1 MPSQRRFRAITYLVL
16 AGVVILLFF
25 TSQARHS
32 RNADVGSLQDFY
44 SKTANAMDKSH
55 RAGTHGGQKAAADH
69 DVDADGDIDEDDAL
83 VAKQMADR
91 LRQAEQKAKDS
102 AQAKGPNK
110 PESPQEVIGVGSS
123 AGGQNRHHAQ
133 EAKAGTEAEEPEE
146 DREVDLVLDSIL
158 KKSPGIRPPVICKP
172 NNC

>member
-16 AGVVILLFF
+16 AAVVILLYF

-32 RNADVGSLQDFY
+32 RNADTRSLQDFY
-44 SKTANAMDKSH
+44 SKTVNAMDKGH
-55 RAGTHGGQKAAADH
+55 GAGTHGGQKAVADH
-69 DVDADGDIDEDDAL
+69 DVDADGDIDEDDAI

-123 AGGQNRHHAQ
+123 AGGQNRHAQ

-146 DREVDLVLDSIL
+146 DHEVDLVLDSIL

-172 NNC
+172 NIC